1 MEQLRCTYCG
11 GALRDRGDYY
21 ICESCRTKIKKSAM
35 ERLSDQDIFDL
46 NAARR
51 LKETFRFDEAETA
64 YDEVLRCNPDCE
76 EAAWGAFLAEYGIEY
91 QVEEQKPTFHAL
103 SDIPG
108 CKSRYY
114 GALSSEHKAEVDRKI
129 EPERLKIMRSVAT
142 LPVYDVFLSLKI
154 NDEDERRTPEHE
166 WAMQLYYDLEKQG
179 YRVFLSTQVL
189 QTANF
194 DWEPHIYRAIRTCRI
209 MLVLTSSIDNTN
221 APWVRNEWRR
231 ILSRIRNTPAGEQP
245 PAYRVIAKDMNCVP
259 PALSGKQVLLHGDMH
274 LLELIESAVKA
285 ACPSSEDTKSPTV
298 GHIQVP
304 QSIRNIKHIPLLK
317 ELLRDAGFTNIRDFP
332 LHDMDGSDGYPWKEG
347 SLASIMVAGADY
359 NFDENA
365 KYFDPA
371 TPVLITYH
379 CLSEEAVAEQKN
391 REEAARKEREEV
403 DRRARAEAERKA
415 REEAERK
422 RKYEQEQAKKQ
433 PLFAY
438 DTNGC
443 VSLIDKNTIGRVCIP
458 EDAKGIAY
466 EGFEECE
473 KITEVIIPDSVTRI
487 GRWAFQGCT
496 DLTSITIPNSVTEI
510 GGFAFSGCTGLT
522 SITIP
527 NSVTEIGESA
537 FQGCTSLTSITI
549 PNSVTK
555 IGDWAFSSCT
565 GLTNI
570 TIPTG
575 VHTMGG
581 NPFARCPD
589 LRVSLAPGNNHF
601 RMMGNCLISKGG
613 TLVTGFNNSAIPT
626 DGSVTEIGGFAF
638 SGCTGLTNI
647 TIPNSVTEIGGYAFS
662 GCTGLTSITIPNS
675 VTKIGEWAFKGCTG
689 LTNITIPDSVIEI
702 GEYAFD
708 GCTGLTNITIPD
720 SVIEIGSLVFNH
732 CSNLTSIRYTGTKW
746 RWRRMRM
753 RNRIWNGG
761 SGITTIHCTNG
772 DIKL

>member
-11 GALRDRGDYY
+11 GLLQDRGDYY
-21 ICESCRTKIKKSAM
+21 VCESCRTKIKKSAM

-46 NAARR
+46 NAARQ
-51 LKETFRFDEAETA
+51 LKKNFRFDEAQAA
-64 YDEVLRCNPDCE
+64 YDEVLRRNPDCG

-108 CKSRYY
+108 SKSRYY
-114 GALSSEHKAEVDRKI
+114 SKLSPEHKAEVDQKI
-129 EPERLKIMRSVAT
+129 EPERLEIMRSVET

-154 NDEDERRTPEHE
+154 NDEDDRRTPEHE
-166 WAMQLYYDLEKQG
+166 WAMQLYHDLDKQG

-189 QTANF
+189 RTANF

-570 TIPTG
+570 TIP
-575 VHTMGG
+575 
-581 NPFARCPD
+581 
-589 LRVSLAPGNNHF
+589 
-601 RMMGNCLISKGG
+601 
-613 TLVTGFNNSAIPT
+613 
-626 DGSVTEIGGFAF
+626 
-638 SGCTGLTNI
+638 
-647 TIPNSVTEIGGYAFS
+647 NSVTEIGGYAFS

-708 GCTGLTNITIPD
+708 GCTGLTNITIPN